1 MQKPKTIEEF
11 INKDFAL
18 RDGRIRISGTWQA
31 LHLAKPKWEGAKTY
45 LYSVRAEQTNP
56 IGKPYR
62 EGSATFEYSIG
73 SAINVPKLSGLLEC
87 LIQDAQGYINSRA
100 ASLTEIGCYRAWTED
115 FGYDPD
121 SIKGLQSYH
130 ELGDQTKRFL
140 VMLDMHPQQFMDFTS
155 ELEF

>member
-18 RDGRIRISGTWQA
+18 CDSRIRISGTWQA

-45 LYSVRAEQTNP
+45 LCSVKAKQTN
-56 IGKPYR
+56 PYR

-73 SAINVPKLSGLLEC
+73 SAINVPKLSGLLAC

-100 ASLTEIGCYRAWTED
+100 ASLTEIGCYQAWAED
-115 FGYDPD
+115 SGYDPD

>member
-1 MQKPKTIEEF
+1 MRKPKTLEEL
-11 INKDFAL
+11 INKDFTL
-18 RDGRIRISGTWQA
+18 RDGRIRLSGTWQA

-45 LYSVRAEQTNP
+45 LCSVKAEQTNP

-73 SAINVPKLSGLLEC
+73 SAHKGPKLGDILEC
-87 LIQDAQGYINSRA
+87 LILDAQGYINSRA
-100 ASLTEIGCYRAWTED
+100 SLDEIECYQTWASDYGQ
-115 FGYDPD
+115 DPD

-130 ELGDQTKRFL
+130 ELGDQTKKL
-140 VMLDMHPQQFMDFTS
+140 LDMFGMSPQQFMDFVS